1 MKLTKIGLLS
11 ISLITLIQADIIMS
25 TTCNKIKK
33 STFVPKV
40 EIRNNLITIIPE
52 DGVQIEERTKNNPN
66 GQNVS
71 NYVLPKIK
79 NGKLK
84 MNTQTNIELCGEKTY
99 VVAVGVNNYK
109 YTNMKLQEA
118 VNDAKNF
125 VKKIAT
131 TCTNT
136 QSHLLLDS
144 RATTKRIISTITKIN
159 SKANKNDSVIF
170 FYSGN
175 GFNYK
180 KENYIVSYDSKL
192 KKDKPLINT
201 FISVKKITFMF
212 KANNIKKGLM
222 IFDACTSKIDSYR

>member
-11 ISLITLIQADIIMS
+11 ISLVTLIQAELTMG
-25 TTCNKIKK
+25 TTYGKIEIT
-33 STFVPKV
+33 TFIPKI

-52 DGVQIEERTKNNPN
+52 DGVQVEERTKNNPN

-84 MNTQTNIELCGEKTY
+84 MNAQTNIELCGEKTY
-99 VVAVGVNNYK
+99 VVAVGLNEHKYK
-109 YTNMKLQEA
+109 SIQLQEA
-118 VNDAKNF
+118 VNDAKKF
-125 VKKIAT
+125 VKKIAS
-131 TCTNT
+131 TCSNT

-144 RATTKRIISTITKIN
+144 RATKEKIINTVKEIN

-180 KENYIVSYDSKL
+180 KQNYIIGYDSKI
-192 KKDKPLINT
+192 KKDKPVINT
-201 FISVKKITFMF
+201 FISVKDITSMF
-212 KANNIKKGLM
+212 KAHKIKKGLM
-222 IFDACTSKIDSYR
+222 IFDACTSKIDSYK